1 MDGTSDE
8 RLIEQVQNNSLERY
22 LKLLDVSRKI
32 DDRTITA
39 QSG

>member
-8 RLIEQVQNNSLERY
+8 RLIEQVQNNCLKGY
-22 LKLLDVSRKI
+22 VKLLNVSRKI

-39 QSG
+39 HSG